1 MLINM
6 EQMLAI
12 VKENKFAVGAYNIS
26 NLELDRIVIEQCEE
40 DNAPAII
47 EVHPTEVFYCK
58 DDFFAYVL
66 QRIKNSKVP
75 FVLHLDHGDNLD
87 SVARAIHNGFS
98 SVMIDGSLL
107 SWDENVDITR
117 KTVEMCHRVGVSVEG
132 ELGTIGQTGTAVED
146 GLKNG
151 IYTKLEDAK
160 RFVEETGVDTL
171 AFGIGTAHGIYP
183 KNVTPEIRIDI
194 LKDII
199 GQVDVPLVLH
209 GGFSNPDEQIAEAVK
224 NGISKVNISS
234 DFKHA
239 FFDKVRE
246 VLANDQGWDPNNLFP
261 VCIEEGKKVVHHKNQ
276 LLMPSVRLLSIMNC
290 HYGGWNFY
298 K

>member
-6 EQMLAI
+6 EQMLVIA
-12 VKENKFAVGAYNIS
+12 KENKFAVGAYNIS
-26 NLELDRIVIEQCEE
+26 NLELARIVIEQCEE

-151 IYTKLEDAK
+151 IYTKPEDAK
-160 RFVEETGVDTL
+160 RFVEGTGVDIL

-194 LKDII
+194 LKDIM
-199 GQVDVPLVLH
+199 GKSMFLWFSMAVLQILMNRLPKLLRMVSQRLIFH
-209 GGFSNPDEQIAEAVK
+209 LTSSTPFSIRLGKFWRTTKDGTQTIYSQFVLKKERR
-224 NGISKVNISS
+224 SS
-234 DFKHA
+234 IIKI
-239 FFDKVRE
+239 
-246 VLANDQGWDPNNLFP
+246 N
-261 VCIEEGKKVVHHKNQ
+261 
-276 LLMPSVRLLSIMNC
+276 
-290 HYGGWNFY
+290 Y
-298 K
+298 

>member
-26 NLELDRIVIEQCEE
+26 NLELARIVIEQCEK

-132 ELGTIGQTGTAVED
+132 ELGTIG
-146 GLKNG
+146 
-151 IYTKLEDAK
+151 
-160 RFVEETGVDTL
+160 
-171 AFGIGTAHGIYP
+171 
-183 KNVTPEIRIDI
+183 
-194 LKDII
+194 
-199 GQVDVPLVLH
+199 
-209 GGFSNPDEQIAEAVK
+209 
-224 NGISKVNISS
+224 S
-234 DFKHA
+234 DR
-239 FFDKVRE
+239 DS
-246 VLANDQGWDPNNLFP
+246 
-261 VCIEEGKKVVHHKNQ
+261 C
-276 LLMPSVRLLSIMNC
+276 
-290 HYGGWNFY
+290 
-298 K
+298 